1 MLNTKTLIV
10 DLFEIPREWVFE
22 YYLNLNDKLT
32 GQDVKIKSV
41 FNENDRTP
49 SMSIYCSSNNIYK
62 YKDFS
67 TGKSGDG
74 LNLVL
79 ELFNLTSRGESAHKI
94 ISDYNEYIIVNNIAE
109 IKPLFKKAKY
119 KIHDFTIRQWTNL
132 DEKFW
137 TKFKIDSVDLEYY
150 NIKPLANYKLIKED
164 DDGFKEQ
171 IIKNYNIYGY
181 FRKDGSLYKIYQPYL
196 KDYKFI
202 KIMDYI
208 QGSDQLTMNVP
219 YLIICSSLK
228 DVIAFSKLGYNNSEA
243 VAPDSENTIIPE
255 HVINAYKYKYKNIV
269 TLFDNDNAGIDSMK
283 KYNKKYDIPY
293 IVLNM
298 SKDLS
303 DSIKDFGLIKTRAML
318 TPLLK
323 EKLTVA
329 INV

>member
-269 TLFDNDNAGIDSMK
+269 TLFDNDAAGIESMK

-303 DSIKDFGLIKTRAML
+303 DSIKDFGLIKTRTML

-323 EKLTVA
+323 EKLTVTV
-329 INV
+329 NV

>member
-94 ISDYNEYIIVNNIAE
+94 ISDYNEYIIVNNISE

-255 HVINAYKYKYKNIV
+255 HVINAYKYK
-269 TLFDNDNAGIDSMK
+269 
-283 KYNKKYDIPY
+283 
-293 IVLNM
+293 
-298 SKDLS
+298 
-303 DSIKDFGLIKTRAML
+303 
-318 TPLLK
+318 
-323 EKLTVA
+323 
-329 INV
+329 

>member
-1 MLNTKTLIV
+1 
-10 DLFEIPREWVFE
+10 
-22 YYLNLNDKLT
+22 
-32 GQDVKIKSV
+32 
-41 FNENDRTP
+41 
-49 SMSIYCSSNNIYK
+49 MSIYCSSNNIYK

-269 TLFDNDNAGIDSMK
+269 TLFDNDTAGIESMK

-303 DSIKDFGLIKTRAML
+303 DSIKDFGLIKTRTML

-323 EKLTVA
+323 EKLTVTV
-329 INV
+329 NV

>member
-32 GQDVKIKSV
+32 GQDIKIKSI
-41 FNENDRTP
+41 FNNNDKTP

-67 TGKSGDG
+67 TGKAGDG
-74 LNLVL
+74 LNLVQ
-79 ELFNLTSRGESAHKI
+79 ELFNLSSRGETAHKI
-94 ISDYNEYIIVNNIAE
+94 ISDYNNYIALHNISE
-109 IKPLFKKAKY
+109 IKPLIKKAKY
-119 KIHDFTIRQWTNL
+119 KINDFTIRQWTNL

-150 NIKPLANYKLIKED
+150 NIKPLANYKLVKNDE
-164 DDGFKEQ
+164 DGFKEQ

-208 QGSDQLTMNVP
+208 QGSDQLKMNVP

-228 DVIAFSKLGYNNSEA
+228 DVIAFSKLGYNNAEA

-255 HVINAYKYKYKNIV
+255 HVINAYKFKYKNIA
-269 TLFDNDNAGIDSMK
+269 TLFDNDSAGIESMK
-283 KYNKKYDIPY
+283 KYNKKYDIPF
-293 IVLNM
+293 IILNM

-303 DSIKDFGLIKTRAML
+303 DSIKDFGLIKTRTML

-323 EKLTVA
+323 EKLTLA
-329 INV
+329 LNV